1 MNRRKFL
8 KRAAVG
14 SVALAS
20 LPVLGGSALAD
31 DGSRKGYHFVVLSTV
46 KGTPERLIISGQG
59 SFDSQS
65 VDGGGHFDHFHPAAA
80 APFPVVATGTW
91 KAKKLVS
98 FALAT
103 NHPASNPEGRHGVYQ
118 AGVLKLTADFKPI
131 GKKTLKD
138 VMVEV
143 VCNLGPAG
151 ATTPGLE
158 EGVYVTAAG
167 LEFEPAGL
175 GVTIFST
182 SDNESSDD

>member
-14 SVALAS
+14 SVALGS
-20 LPVLGGSALAD
+20 LPALAASVLAD
-31 DGSRKGYHFVVLSTV
+31 DDGRRKGYHFVVLSTV

-59 SFDSQS
+59 TFDSQS

-91 KAKKLVS
+91 RAKKLVS
-98 FALAT
+98 FTLAT
-103 NHPASNPEGRHGVYQ
+103 IHPASNPEGRHGVYQ
-118 AGVLKLTADFKPI
+118 AGVLKLLADFKPI
-131 GKKTLKD
+131 GRKALRD
-138 VMVEV
+138 VEVEV

-151 ATTPGLE
+151 AQTGME
-158 EGVYVTAAG
+158 EGVFVTAAG

-175 GVTIFST
+175 GVTTFST
-182 SDNESSDD
+182 SDNED